1 MGNFIE
7 FNWEKKYLLII
18 AQAFLMSYRMDVNF
32 SNNNI
37 KDENN
42 DVAYSMFDLITESS
56 LSFCFLF
63 YVIEKYRVK
72 NIKKKNT
79 KIDINL
85 SNLGINE
92 KIKENIKNNLS
103 KSSLNKIF
111 IIFSLTLITGI
122 FRFGFSFF

>member
-1 MGNFIE
+1 
-7 FNWEKKYLLII
+7 
-18 AQAFLMSYRMDVNF
+18 MSYRMDVNF

-72 NIKKKNT
+72 NLKKK
-79 KIDINL
+79 IQI
-85 SNLGINE
+85 
-92 KIKENIKNNLS
+92 
-103 KSSLNKIF
+103 
-111 IIFSLTLITGI
+111 LI
-122 FRFGFSFF
+122 

>member
-1 MGNFIE
+1 MGNFID

-72 NIKKKNT
+72 NIKKKIQ
-79 KIDINL
+79 K
-85 SNLGINE
+85 
-92 KIKENIKNNLS
+92 
-103 KSSLNKIF
+103 
-111 IIFSLTLITGI
+111 LI
-122 FRFGFSFF
+122 